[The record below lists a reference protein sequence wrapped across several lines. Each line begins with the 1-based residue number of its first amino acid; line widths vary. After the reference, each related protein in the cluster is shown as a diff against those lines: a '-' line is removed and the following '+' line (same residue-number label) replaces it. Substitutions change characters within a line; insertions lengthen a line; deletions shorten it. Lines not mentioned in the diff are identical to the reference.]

1 MYPFFF
7 DPTMI
12 ILIPAIILSL
22 YAQIKV
28 QSAFERY
35 SRVPSSC
42 GLTGAEVAERLL
54 RSSGI
59 NDVRI
64 ERIPNVLGDHYDPRH
79 KVLRLSPGVYNS
91 TSLAAL
97 GVAAHEAGHAIQHDV
112 GYFPLELRSSL
123 VPVAQFGSMAAFP
136 ILLIGILLGSPFL
149 AKLGVY
155 AFTGV
160 VLFQL
165 VTLPVEYNAS
175 SRAIALLQANGF
187 ISGQEAEHTKKVL
200 DAAALT
206 YLAAAVAAVLSLLRL
221 LMISRMFGGDE

>member
-1 MYPFFF
+1 MFPLFF

-12 ILIPAIILSL
+12 ILIPAIIFSL
-22 YAQIKV
+22 YAQLKV
-28 QSAFERY
+28 QSTFERY
-35 SRVPSSC
+35 SRVSSSS

-54 RSSGI
+54 RKEGI
-59 NDVRI
+59 YDVRI
-64 ERIPNVLGDHYDPRH
+64 ERTHNMLGDHYDPRH

-123 VPVAQFGSMAAFP
+123 VPVAQLGSMAAFP

-149 AKLGVY
+149 ARLGVY
-155 AFTGV
+155 AFAGV

-175 SRAIALLQANGF
+175 SRAIALLQSGGF
-187 ISGQEAEHTKKVL
+187 ISGREAEHTKKVL

-206 YLAAAVAAVLSLLRL
+206 YLAAALAAVLSLLRL
-221 LMISRMFGGDE
+221 LLISRMFGGDE